1 MPEPALRL
9 DIRRQL
15 RSRGRVFDL
24 RVAFETHARIVVVF
38 GASGSGKS
46 LTLQCVAGLTR
57 PDAGRIEVCG
67 RTLFDAGRGVSLPA
81 RERRVGYLFQDYAL
95 FPHLN
100 VEANVAFALSRRWPR
115 GLDGS
120 RRARV
125 REMLELF
132 ELAGLAAGYPGQLS
146 GGQRQR
152 VALARALVSQPDVL
166 LLDEPFNA
174 LDPLLRGRMRREL
187 RAYQER
193 FRIPMVL
200 ITHDPDDVAELA
212 QEIVVLRNGQVS
224 RVIGQD
230 VLDRLQREAA
240 ATANGELRS
249 LLAEATG

>member
-24 RVAFETHARIVVVF
+24 QVAFETHARIVVVF

-46 LTLQCVAGLTR
+46 LSLQCVAGLMR

-67 RTLFDAGRGVSLPA
+67 RTLFDRERGVSLPA
-81 RERRVGYLFQDYAL
+81 RARRVGYLFQDYAL

-100 VEANVAFALSRRWPR
+100 VEANVAFGVHRRWPR
-115 GLDGS
+115 GLDQAG
-120 RRARV
+120 RARV

-132 ELAGLAAGYPGQLS
+132 ELDSLAAGYPGQLS

-152 VALARALVSQPDVL
+152 VALARALVSRPDVL

-193 FRIPMVL
+193 LQIPMVL

-212 QEIVVLRNGQVS
+212 QEIVVLRNGRVS
-224 RVIGQD
+224 RVIGQA
-230 VLDRLQREAA
+230 VLDELQPASAA
-240 ATANGELRS
+240 ANGELRAV
-249 LLAEATG
+249 LAAATG

>member
-9 DIRRQL
+9 DIRREL

-24 RVAFETHARIVVVF
+24 QVAFETHARIVVVF

-46 LTLQCVAGLTR
+46 LTLQCVAGLMR

-67 RTLFDAGRGVSLPA
+67 RTLFDAGRGVVLPA

-95 FPHLN
+95 FPHLS
-100 VEANVAFALSRRWPR
+100 VEANVAFSLTRRWPR
-115 GLDGS
+115 GLDSGS
-120 RRARV
+120 RARV
-125 REMLELF
+125 REMLEVF
-132 ELAGLAAGYPGQLS
+132 ELDGLAAGFPGQLS

-174 LDPLLRGRMRREL
+174 LDPLLRGRMRKEL

-193 FRIPMVL
+193 FQIPMVL

-212 QEIVVLRNGQVS
+212 QEIVVLRNGRVS
-224 RVIGQD
+224 RVIGQGA
-230 VLDRLQREAA
+230 LDSLEPGSVPS
-240 ATANGELRS
+240 ANGALRA

>member
-24 RVAFETHARIVVVF
+24 QLAFETHARIVVVF

-46 LTLQCVAGLTR
+46 LSLQCVAGLMR
-57 PDAGRIEVCG
+57 PDSGRIEVCG
-67 RTLFDAGRGVSLPA
+67 RTLFDRERGVSLPA

-100 VEANVAFALSRRWPR
+100 VEANVAFGVHRRWPR
-115 GLDGS
+115 GLDHAG
-120 RRARV
+120 RARV

-132 ELAGLAAGYPGQLS
+132 ELTGLAAAYPGQLS

-152 VALARALVSQPDVL
+152 VALARAIVSRPDVL

-174 LDPLLRGRMRREL
+174 LDPLLRGRMRKEL

-193 FRIPMVL
+193 LQIPMVL

-224 RVIGQD
+224 RVIGQG
-230 VLDRLQREAA
+230 VLDQLEPGSAA
-240 ATANGELRS
+240 APNGELRT